1 MSIKAIAAV
10 DRVMSLAGVNYAL
23 DEWRSDPVD
32 QYWIGSYIE
41 VENINE
47 DGLQETS
54 FILDGFTRRSRLDLE
69 DESYKIRRL
78 LMPAGF
84 RTISD
89 DLKSVIVI
97 FYANAIANIPTG
109 DANLKKM
116 QINLVVK
123 EWSVTE

>member
-69 DESYKIRRL
+69 NESYKIRRL

-89 DLKSVIVI
+89 DQKSVIVI

-109 DANLKKM
+109 DAELKKM

-123 EWSVTE
+123 EWSVN